1 MDTQAERRRHPRYTV
16 DLPISLVLASDP
28 GASYAAKLHDLS
40 KGGCF
45 FEAVLPR
52 SDFAGAAMSF
62 RRQLRAPLVAG
73 RVVRNIANRGF
84 AVSFDRPA
92 PELERLVSALSAITP
107 ALRGDFVAGFLDAAV
122 EVY

>member
-1 MDTQAERRRHPRYTV
+1 METQAERRRHPRYTV

-28 GASYAAKLHDLS
+28 HANYAARLRDLS

-52 SDFAGAAMSF
+52 SDFAGASLSF
-62 RRQLRAPLVAG
+62 RRGLRAPMVAG
-73 RVVRNIANRGF
+73 RVVRNIAKQGF
-84 AVSFDRPA
+84 AVSFDHPA
-92 PELERLVSALSAITP
+92 PELERLVSALGAITP
-107 ALRGDFVAGFLDAAV
+107 ALRGDFVAGFLEAAV